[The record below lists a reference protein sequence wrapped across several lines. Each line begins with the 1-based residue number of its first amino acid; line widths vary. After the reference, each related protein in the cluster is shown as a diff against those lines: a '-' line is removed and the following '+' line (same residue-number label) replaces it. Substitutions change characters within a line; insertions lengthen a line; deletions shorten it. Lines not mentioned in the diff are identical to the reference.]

1 MRILL
6 VAVLVLGL
14 TACARNGFT
23 VQAEF
28 ADVANLVPDA
38 EVKVDDVTVGRVS
51 DVRLDGWHARL
62 TLELDD
68 GVRLPANA
76 TAKIG
81 QKSLLGAEYVEL
93 DRPSDAQGALRQ
105 GDLIPLT
112 RTGRYPETEELLAG
126 LSLWLNGGGLQN
138 LRAIYTEVD
147 KALGGREQTTRDLL
161 GRLRTFT
168 TSIDGQK
175 DAIVKTIDALDNLG
189 RPLAAQRDQL
199 AEAIDHVTPGITLL
213 NQQRTNLTAALT
225 ALTSFSTAATKV
237 IDHTQDDLHAALD
250 GLKPILANLVAAGDA
265 LPKSFDVAG
274 TLLFPLSTFRSS
286 FRGDFVNVYATVDL
300 SLQAVNPL
308 LAPLGGR

>member
-6 VAVLVLGL
+6 ALALLLGL
-14 TACARNGFT
+14 TACAHDGFI

-28 ADVANLVPDA
+28 ANVANLVPDA

-51 DVRLDGWHARL
+51 EVRLDGWHARL
-62 TLELDD
+62 TLELDE

-93 DRPSDAQGALRQ
+93 DRPSDAQGQLHP

-112 RTGRYPETEELLAG
+112 RTDRYPETEEVLAG
-126 LSLWLNGGGLQN
+126 LSLWLNGGGLEN
-138 LRAIYTEVD
+138 LRTIYTEVD
-147 KALGGREQTTRDLL
+147 KALGGREQTTRDVLDK
-161 GRLRTFT
+161 LRTFA
-168 TSIDGQK
+168 TSLDAQK
-175 DAIVKTIDALDNLG
+175 AAIVATIDALDRLG
-189 RPLAAQRDQL
+189 QPLAAQREQL
-199 AEAIDHVTPGITLL
+199 ANAIDHVTPGVTLL
-213 NQQRTNLTAALT
+213 NQQRTSLTTALK
-225 ALTSFSTAATKV
+225 ALTSFSTVATKV
-237 IDHTQDDLHAALD
+237 IDHTQDDLQTDLTD
-250 GLKPILANLVAAGDA
+250 LRPILGNLVAAGDA

-274 TLLFPLSTFRSS
+274 TLLFPLSTFRNS
-286 FRGDFVNVYATVDL
+286 FRGDFLNVYATVDL

>member
-1 MRILL
+1 MRIFLA
-6 VAVLVLGL
+6 VALVLGL
-14 TACARNGFT
+14 TACARDSFT
-23 VQAEF
+23 VEAEF
-28 ADVANLVPDA
+28 ANVANLVPDA

-51 DVRLDGWHARL
+51 EVRLDGWHARL

-68 GVRLPANA
+68 GVRLPADA

-93 DRPSDAQGALRQ
+93 NRPSDAHGQLRQ

-112 RTGRYPETEELLAG
+112 RTDRYPETEELLAG

-138 LRAIYTEVD
+138 LRGIYNEVD
-147 KALGGREQTTRDLL
+147 KALGGRERTTRVLL
-161 GRLRTFT
+161 DQLRTFT

-175 DAIVKTIDALDNLG
+175 DAILRTIDALDNLG
-189 RPLAAQRDQL
+189 KPLAAQRDQL
-199 AEAIDHVTPGITLL
+199 SDALDHVTPGVTLL

-225 ALTSFSTAATKV
+225 ALTSFATVATKV
-237 IDHTQDDLHAALD
+237 IDHTQDDLHADLD
-250 GLKPILANLVAAGDA
+250 SLKPILADLVASGDA
-265 LPKSFDVAG
+265 LPRSFDVAG
-274 TLLFPLSTFRSS
+274 TLLFPLSTFRNS
-286 FRGDFVNVYATVDL
+286 FRGDFVNVYASVDL

>member
-6 VAVLVLGL
+6 VIALMLGL
-14 TACARNGFT
+14 TACAHDSFT

-28 ADVANLVPDA
+28 ANVANLVPDA

-51 DVRLDGWHARL
+51 EVRLDGWHARL
-62 TLELDD
+62 TLELDE
-68 GVRLPANA
+68 GVRLPADA

-93 DRPSDAQGALRQ
+93 DRPSDAQGRLRS

-138 LRAIYTEVD
+138 LRTIYTEVD

-161 GRLRTFT
+161 DKLHTFA
-168 TSIDGQK
+168 TSLDGQK
-175 DAIVKTIDALDNLG
+175 TAIVAAIDALDNLG
-189 RPLAAQRDQL
+189 KPLAAQRDQL
-199 AEAIDHVTPGITLL
+199 AEAIDHVTPGVTLL

-225 ALTSFSTAATKV
+225 ALTSFSAAATKV
-237 IDHTQDDLHAALD
+237 IDHTQGDLQADLD
-250 GLKPILANLVAAGDA
+250 SLRPILANLVAAGDA
-265 LPKSFDVAG
+265 LPRSFDVAG
-274 TLLFPLSTFRSS
+274 TLLFPLSTFRNS
-286 FRGDFVNVYATVDL
+286 FRGDFVNVYASVEL

>member
-93 DRPSDAQGALRQ
+93 DRPADAQGALRQ

-237 IDHTQDDLHAALD
+237 IDHTQDDLHADLD

-274 TLLFPLSTFRSS
+274 TLLFPLSTFRNS

>member
-14 TACARNGFT
+14 TACTRNGFT

-93 DRPSDAQGALRQ
+93 DRPADAQGALRQ

-199 AEAIDHVTPGITLL
+199 ADAIDHVTPGITLL

-237 IDHTQDDLHAALD
+237 IDHTQDDLHADLD
-250 GLKPILANLVAAGDA
+250 SLKPILANLVAAGDA

-274 TLLFPLSTFRSS
+274 TLLFPLSTFRNS

>member
-6 VAVLVLGL
+6 VVALVLGL
-14 TACARNGFT
+14 TACAHDSFT
-23 VQAEF
+23 VRAEF
-28 ADVANLVPDA
+28 ANVANLVPDA

-93 DRPSDAQGALRQ
+93 NRPSDAHGELRP

-112 RTGRYPETEELLAG
+112 RTDRYPETEELLAG

-138 LRAIYTEVD
+138 LRTIYTEVD

-161 GRLRTFT
+161 DKLHTFA

-175 DAIVKTIDALDNLG
+175 DAILKTIDALDNLG
-189 RPLAAQRDQL
+189 KPLAAQRDQL
-199 AEAIDHVTPGITLL
+199 ADALDHVTPGVTLL

-225 ALTSFSTAATKV
+225 ALTSFATAATKV
-237 IDHTQDDLHAALD
+237 IDHTQDDLHADLD
-250 GLKPILANLVAAGDA
+250 SLKPILANLVAAGDT
-265 LPKSFDVAG
+265 LPRSFDVAG
-274 TLLFPLSTFRSS
+274 TLLFPLSTFRNS
-286 FRGDFVNVYATVDL
+286 FRGDFVNVYANVDL
-300 SLQAVNPL
+300 SLQAVDPL
-308 LAPLGGR
+308 LAPLGGH

>member
-14 TACARNGFT
+14 TACTRNGFT

-93 DRPSDAQGALRQ
+93 DRPADAQGALRQ

-237 IDHTQDDLHAALD
+237 IDHTQDDLHADLD

-274 TLLFPLSTFRSS
+274 TLLFPLSTFRNS

>member
-1 MRILL
+1 MRILP
-6 VAVLVLGL
+6 VVVLVLGL
-14 TACARNGFT
+14 TACTRNGFT

-28 ADVANLVPDA
+28 ANVANLVPDA

-237 IDHTQDDLHAALD
+237 IDHTQDDLHADLD

-274 TLLFPLSTFRSS
+274 TLLFPLSTFRNS

>member
-6 VAVLVLGL
+6 AIAVVLGL
-14 TACARNGFT
+14 TACARDSFI
-23 VQAEF
+23 VRAEF
-28 ADVANLVPDA
+28 ANVANLVPDA

-93 DRPSDAQGALRQ
+93 DRPSDARGELRP

-112 RTGRYPETEELLAG
+112 RTDRYPETEELLAG

-147 KALGGREQTTRDLL
+147 QALGGREQTTRDLL
-161 GRLRTFT
+161 DKLRTFV

-175 DAIVKTIDALDNLG
+175 EAMLRTIDALDNLG
-189 RPLAAQRDQL
+189 KPLAAQRNQL
-199 AEAIDHVTPGITLL
+199 ADALDHLTPGVTLL
-213 NQQRTNLTAALT
+213 NQQRTTLTAALT
-225 ALTSFSTAATKV
+225 ALAAFSTAATKV
-237 IDHTQDDLHAALD
+237 IDDTQDDLQADLD
-250 GLKPILANLVAAGDA
+250 SLKPILANLVAAGDT
-265 LPKSFDVAG
+265 LPRSFDIAG
-274 TLLFPLSTFRSS
+274 TLLFPLSTFRNS
-286 FRGDFVNVYATVDL
+286 FRGDFVNVYANIDL

-308 LAPLGGR
+308 LAPLGGH

>member
-14 TACARNGFT
+14 TACTRNGFT

-28 ADVANLVPDA
+28 ANVANLVPDA

-147 KALGGREQTTRDLL
+147 KTLGGREQTTRDLL
-161 GRLRTFT
+161 DRLRTFT

-237 IDHTQDDLHAALD
+237 IDHTQDDLHADLD

-274 TLLFPLSTFRSS
+274 TLLFPLSTFRNS

>member
-14 TACARNGFT
+14 TACTRNGFT

-93 DRPSDAQGALRQ
+93 DRPADAQGALRQ

-147 KALGGREQTTRDLL
+147 KTLGGREQTTRDLL
-161 GRLRTFT
+161 DRLRTFT

-237 IDHTQDDLHAALD
+237 IDHTQDDLHADLD

-274 TLLFPLSTFRSS
+274 TLLFPLSTFRNS

>member
-6 VAVLVLGL
+6 AVALVLGL
-14 TACARNGFT
+14 TACARDSFT

-28 ADVANLVPDA
+28 ANVANLVPDA

-62 TLELDD
+62 TLALDD

-93 DRPSDAQGALRQ
+93 DRPSDAQGELRQ

-112 RTGRYPETEELLAG
+112 RTDRYPETEELLAG

-138 LRAIYTEVD
+138 LRTIYTEVD

-161 GRLRTFT
+161 DKLRTFA

-175 DAIVKTIDALDNLG
+175 DAIVKTIDALDSLG
-189 RPLAAQRDQL
+189 KPLAAQRAQL
-199 AEAIDHVTPGITLL
+199 ADAIDHVTPGVTLL
-213 NQQRTNLTAALT
+213 NQQRVHLTAALS
-225 ALTSFSTAATKV
+225 ALTSFSTVATKV
-237 IDHTQDDLHAALD
+237 IDHTQDDLRADLD
-250 GLKPILANLVAAGDA
+250 ELKPVLANLVAAGDT
-265 LPKSFDVAG
+265 LPRSFDVAG
-274 TLLFPLSTFRSS
+274 TLLFPLSTFRNS
-286 FRGDFVNVYATVDL
+286 FRGDFVNVYANVDL